1 MERERLLSAESG
13 GPSTLSQVP
22 SDNFDLTDFFT
33 YFMDV
38 DSMVPPPGEEGFSVS
53 HAGDEISLY
62 HELET
67 ITMTKTQYSSIYLC
81 AQSPLTD

>member
-1 MERERLLSAESG
+1 M
-13 GPSTLSQVP
+13 
-22 SDNFDLTDFFT
+22 

-62 HELET
+62 QELET
-67 ITMTKTQYSSIYLC
+67 ITMTKTQDFSIYLC
-81 AQSPLTD
+81 AQSPLTE